1 MVTPACP
8 PRVSV
13 VMSVRDGEAFV
24 AAALTSILRQTMTD
38 FECVVIDDGSSDGTP
53 ALLERAASQDARL
66 RLVRREGGGGLV
78 AALNHGCSLARAPLI
93 ARMDADDVA
102 LPDRLARQLER
113 LARQPSLVVL
123 GAAAIFVDA
132 QDRPLPV
139 LRALAWPGLGWATL
153 AQRSPAG
160 ADRVLRAL
168 SFFTRAGLL
177 RRIRQRAARALG
189 RAEAPR
195 GAYDDYRSAPGA
207 RA

>member
-1 MVTPACP
+1 
-8 PRVSV
+8 
-13 VMSVRDGEAFV
+13 MSVRDGEAFV

-132 QDRPLPV
+132 QDRPLPADPTPTG
-139 LRALAWPGLGWATL
+139 LRLHRPRRGLRPVAAPGRARR
-153 AQRSPAG
+153 ARQPHRAG
-160 ADRVLRAL
+160 AALPAPPAAGVDPPLR
-168 SFFTRAGLL
+168 RAGGVQPGCTCE
-177 RRIRQRAARALG
+177 RTPAA
-189 RAEAPR
+189 
-195 GAYDDYRSAPGA
+195 
-207 RA
+207 